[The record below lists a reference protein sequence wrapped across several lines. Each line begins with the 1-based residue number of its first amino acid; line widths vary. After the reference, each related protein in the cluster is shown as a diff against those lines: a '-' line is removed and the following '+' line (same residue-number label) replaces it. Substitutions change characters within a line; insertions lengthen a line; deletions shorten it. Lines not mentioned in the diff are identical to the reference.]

1 MEYYLAIKK
10 NETMPFAATCM
21 GLVFIML
28 SEINHTVKDKY
39 HILLLAHEILKKMIQ
54 VNLFTNRNRLTDRE
68 KTCGYQGGRVGER

>member
-54 VNLFTNRNRLTDRE
+54 VNLLTKQE
-68 KTCGYQGGRVGER
+68 